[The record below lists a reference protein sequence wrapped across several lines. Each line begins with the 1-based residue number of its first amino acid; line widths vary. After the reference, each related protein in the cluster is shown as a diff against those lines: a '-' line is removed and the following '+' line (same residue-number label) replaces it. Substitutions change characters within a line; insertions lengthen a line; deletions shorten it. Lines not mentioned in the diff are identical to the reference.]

1 MKIIPDFK
9 KKLLQW
15 SLVITILNIILMMY
29 EIKIILDYA
38 QVNIILNFYK
48 IIPHYIQYITMWLL
62 SSLLNILEYVN
73 H

>member
-9 KKLLQW
+9 KKIEKLLQW

-38 QVNIILNFYK
+38 QLNIILNFYK
-48 IIPHYIQYITMWLL
+48 IIPHYIQYITM
-62 SSLLNILEYVN
+62 
-73 H
+73 